1 MREAVA
7 VVGVLVGDED
17 GIEAVD
23 VALNGGEASESFAF
37 SEAGVNENAG
47 GFCFEQGEIART
59 ARSEDRD
66 AQADE
71 RFSQKPRK

>member
-1 MREAVA
+1 M
-7 VVGVLVGDED
+7 VGVLVGDENSV
-17 GIEAVD
+17 EAVD
-23 VALNGGEASESFAF
+23 VALNGSEAGESFAF
-37 SEAGVNENAG
+37 SEAGVDENAG

-71 RFSQKPRK
+71 RFSRKP